1 MHAVV
6 VVFNVTLAHGI
17 RVCDDLIEYV
27 RKNTEPGYIV
37 VAVGNG
43 IDRES
48 SLEVSTEE
56 ARAHFEAMNPPVPY
70 FETSAKT
77 GEGVNELFD
86 AVLEMLSQKN
96 SVKQL
101 LEESKQKTLETP
113 TETVENE
120 NRGTEDKCIIC

>member
-1 MHAVV
+1 MHAILIQIS
-6 VVFNVTLAHGI
+6 VTKPRILELF
-17 RVCDDLIEYV
+17 DDWIEYV
-27 RKNTEPGYIV
+27 RKNTEPGCVI
-37 VAVGNG
+37 VAVGNQ
-43 IDRES
+43 IDLES
-48 SLEVSTEE
+48 SRRVSTEE
-56 ARAHFEAMNPPVPY
+56 ARAHFETMSPPVPY

-101 LEESKQKTLETP
+101 LEESKQKSLETP